1 MTEVHLQV
9 ASREKAGKQA
19 AKSIRRNGQV
29 PGVFYAHD
37 NDPMSLSVNARELDK
52 VLHTE
57 VNILDVKFPDGKE
70 RKCIIKHVQ
79 RDPVT
84 DFPVHV
90 DIMGINLKEKVRLTI
105 PILFEGTPIGVKDE
119 GGILEHV
126 VREVALEGLPL
137 EIPEH
142 ITVDVSGLHLG
153 QSITIANL
161 NIPDVK
167 IIADEHQVIAN
178 VVTAK
183 AAVSAAASGEEV
195 VEEAETAE
203 ADE

>member
-1 MTEVHLQV
+1 MTEAHLQV
-9 ASREKAGKQA
+9 VSREKVGKQA
-19 AKSIRRNGQV
+19 AKLIRRDGQI
-29 PGVFYAHD
+29 PGIFYAHD
-37 NDPMSLSVNARELDK
+37 NDPVSLSVNVRDLEK
-52 VLHTE
+52 VVHSQA
-57 VNILDVKFPDGKE
+57 NIVDVKFPDGKE
-70 RKCIIKHVQ
+70 RKCIIKAVQ

-90 DIMGINLKEKVRLTI
+90 DIMGVNLKEKVRLTI
-105 PILFEGTPIGVKDE
+105 PVQFEGMPIGVKDE

-126 VREVALEGLPL
+126 IREIALEGLPL

-161 NIPDVK
+161 DIPNVK
-167 IIADEHQVIAN
+167 ILADGHQVVAN

-183 AAVSAAASGEEV
+183 AAVSAAASAEGEIAEV
-195 VEEAETAE
+195 DKTENAG
-203 ADE
+203 